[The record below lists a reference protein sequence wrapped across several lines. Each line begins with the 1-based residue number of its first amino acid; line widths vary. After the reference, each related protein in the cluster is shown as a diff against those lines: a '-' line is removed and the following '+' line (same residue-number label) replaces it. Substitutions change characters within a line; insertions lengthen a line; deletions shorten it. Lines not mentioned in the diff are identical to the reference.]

1 MSFND
6 LLKKTAQTL
15 QRVRKDITTGN
26 PVYIS
31 GPGLVETGVS
41 LYLEDNIL
49 KSSSPKFR
57 NITSMSPEAVILV
70 KKKAFSTFSAA
81 NDVRFME
88 KTERMLLRATKA
100 LFAYKV
106 QQIRS
111 YESLTKF
118 ETFYTKTGTYSLNLL
133 SSMMRQSS
141 FLTSNPNSFTSQFL
155 GKLNYKNADEY
166 ANAKLEEWLNQPVSN
181 SEESK
186 SLVSSDLKVDN
197 NGFLKK
203 ETIFVQSNKEFISSL
218 SSFEAKTIL
227 NSKLEFFKAEYNSEI
242 TAGIND
248 PFASNSSSFE
258 FNQYFSSLADYY
270 SYSSTGDA
278 RNSEIIEIIKRNA
291 FSQDTNLT
299 TWIVDPNS
307 IDYYLTGPGT
317 GVIEITNFTDFIC
330 DNSTGSTPAGG
341 SFTLE
346 FPYGIGRITDDDI
359 EIAIEEAL
367 RGTLGLF
374 SDLASNGFMS
384 SANGITKPA
393 VDGVTLIGAGT
404 LLSGTDI
411 LDSSIDIDYIRKSL
425 RVFYLGKP
433 IINPSDTVHF
443 FIRGNRF
450 RQSHK
455 GIEDDLLTDE
465 SEYSISE
472 SVFKAEYQLYTN
484 QQVSYEDYKK
494 LRREQDN
501 SLGMIQVFCGYVENS
516 TESYSNGATS
526 LRVSVKDNMGWLSW
540 SRVPSEPILSDVSGI
555 LEDPLTPYKLKV
567 NDTFSVDYENIE
579 LLDENKYLLDTNL
592 LSYNSGLL
600 AGSNANSSNIYQGQF
615 NGIGSLDG
623 QKIMQHADGFVY
635 RWKTGIISATANFNT
650 VGGKSSAELAQ
661 YTQYYAPSAVKN
673 PVNNLD
679 VANIIS
685 TLVAGEPYNLLRF
698 IEQSFE
704 AGNKSSRYTATLG
717 SNDPLTG
724 YLDSIRKQNKIYG
737 NFKPYRLF
745 TQNSAT
751 LEILSLQGRKQ
762 ELNNEIKVLSNR
774 KAKLN
779 EQILKLKQN
788 TPNTPIIAA
797 LKAEVNSITA
807 SLNSRLGDVLS
818 VNNAINS
825 AEQLSSSSLFGT
837 LFDPQNSAPLFLGAT
852 KDEHEEIVR
861 TMSKVGALRRIEDVR
876 LNRDNNYLIIS
887 DQYDTADI
895 RPFILGMNNSQYKKF
910 DGEYEGIY
918 ELCVSAAKHIH
929 MEFFCNSQGH
939 LELRPPQWNKTPL
952 TLLRDL
958 VRYKKITGKDIIP
971 DFITSSLKTREKV
984 LYENIYYSNVRIVLV
999 ALLLGRFPDSSLI
1012 PSLKYTTSVEAFAE
1026 STTIT
1031 DSSMSFFGVTFSSGE
1046 DPVASIKTNS
1056 YTANESTN
1064 FKFDSI
1070 GAQTSLSNSLNRGI
1084 SLKVSLTD
1092 DVKIMDGD
1100 TETLL
1105 GEFDAIA
1112 IASQTLVED
1121 LQNAIFGYG
1130 DPVAKS
1136 VATTDNLNKIRN
1148 EFKKLTGRDPA
1159 SGLYAKDKFE
1169 DKDLLFSE
1177 NLKAENQLSEDQVT
1191 TSSAKINNLIREL
1204 EITISTRDSYVRLLK
1219 SSLQRKQELEEAI
1232 GILTNEGNVLNLET
1246 PAVQGTSGLSNILSG
1261 AQEVLERTSDV
1272 IQTTI
1277 DVITGDTYQSTPF
1290 DYLIEDD
1297 TVNILGYG
1305 SGKRFIVYDDQ
1316 IISATFSEN
1325 SPQFTR
1331 CDVIGDTPLN
1341 LTGELASQTDG
1352 KLLWAGATDFDLWRQ
1367 YGYKVESLNIPF
1379 ITDSETM
1386 GKPFAVL
1393 ELILAGAEVNS
1404 GNLTII
1410 GNEFYQA
1417 GDTVYIPSKNL
1428 LYYITSVSHNFSY
1441 SSADFTTNL
1450 SIKYGR
1456 PPGVYLPNP
1465 MDIFGQQTLGKS
1477 DSTFLTYRS
1486 SRSDDNY
1493 IPLSPE
1499 CTLLIPSIISG
1510 GESSS
1515 PGIDLLSY
1523 GNNNPRFTEMMS
1535 QLSTGYL
1542 SGERYLLLRAFIKE
1556 ENDEEGSQYAARAL
1570 SAVRSIFENPIQVT
1584 SSNLNNISNLS
1595 INLSGSLG
1603 SLGNKVGLTGNG
1615 VGASITDRYTSQPM
1629 SLPNSRIAYPIPSEK
1644 IIEQISVINKKKDTN
1659 VGKILCLDRKLFG
1672 ALNSQVNLG
1681 VNGSSS
1687 SIYDIFPKDG
1697 PRQRSWIDIRDR
1709 LDDWLS
1715 KYHNIIEVGVIT
1727 IPAKIIPRS

>member
-6 LLKKTAQTL
+6 LIRKTATTL

-57 NITSMSPEAVILV
+57 NITSMSPEAVILL
-70 KKKAFSTFSAA
+70 KKKAFSTFSSA

-106 QQIRS
+106 QQIRA

-133 SSMMRQSS
+133 SSIMRQSS

-155 GKLNYKNADEY
+155 GKLNYKNADDY
-166 ANAKLEEWLNQPVSN
+166 ANAKLEEWLKQPVSN

-186 SLVSSDLKVDN
+186 SLVSSDLKVDK

-203 ETIFVQSNKEFISSL
+203 EKIFIQSNKEYLSSL
-218 SSFEAKTIL
+218 SSFEARTIL

-242 TAGIND
+242 TTGVND
-248 PFASNSSSFE
+248 PFASNSSSFD

-270 SYSSTGDA
+270 SYSTTGDA
-278 RNSEIIEIIKRNA
+278 RTSEIIEIIKRNA

-307 IDYYLTGPGT
+307 VDHYLTGPGT
-317 GVIEITNFTDFIC
+317 GVIEITNFTDFTC
-330 DNSTGSTPAGG
+330 DNSINSSSSGG

-404 LLSGTDI
+404 LLSGTDV
-411 LDSSIDIDYIRKSL
+411 LDSTIDIDYIRRSL

-484 QQVSYEDYKK
+484 QQISYEDYKK
-494 LRREQDN
+494 LRKEQDN
-501 SLGMIQVFCGYVENS
+501 SLGMIQVFCGYVESS
-516 TESYSNGATS
+516 TESYSGGATS
-526 LRVSVKDNMGWLSW
+526 LRVSAKDNMGWLSW
-540 SRVPSEPILSDVSGI
+540 SRVPAEPILSDVSGI

-567 NDTFSVDYENIE
+567 DDTYSVDYENIE
-579 LLDENKYLLDTNL
+579 LLDENKSLLDANL

-704 AGNKSSRYTATLG
+704 AGNKSLRYTATLG

-751 LEILSLQGRKQ
+751 LEILSLQGKKQ
-762 ELNNEIKVLSNR
+762 ELNNEIKVLSSR

-779 EQILKLKQN
+779 EQILKLN
-788 TPNTPIIAA
+788 NLRTPIIFA
-797 LKAEVNSITA
+797 LKAEVDSINA
-807 SLNSRLGDVLS
+807 SLNSRLGDVLEI
-818 VNNAINS
+818 NNAINS
-825 AEQLSSSSLFGT
+825 AEQLSSSSLFGA
-837 LFDPQNSAPLFLGAT
+837 LFDPQNSAPLFLGST

-952 TLLRDL
+952 TLLKDL

-984 LYENIYYSNVRIVLV
+984 LYENIYYSNVRIVII

-1012 PSLKYTTSVEAFAE
+1012 PGLRYTTSVDSFVD
-1026 STTIT
+1026 STNIT
-1031 DSSMSFFGVTFSSGE
+1031 DPSMQFFGVTFSKGE
-1046 DPVASIKTNS
+1046 DPVASLKSKN

-1064 FKFDSI
+1064 FKFDNLA
-1070 GAQTSLSNSLNRGI
+1070 AQRSLSNSLNGGLSLNI
-1084 SLKVSLTD
+1084 SFRD
-1092 DVKIMDGD
+1092 DVKIMEGNTD
-1100 TETLL
+1100 TLL
-1105 GEFDAIA
+1105 GEFDAIT

-1121 LQNAIFGYG
+1121 IQNAIFGYG

-1177 NLKAENQLSEDQVT
+1177 TLKAENQLSEDQVT
-1191 TSSAKINNLIREL
+1191 VSSTKIDKLIREL
-1204 EITISTRDSYVRLLK
+1204 EITLSTRDSYVRLLK

-1232 GILTNEGNVLNLET
+1232 GILTNEGNVLDLQGAT
-1246 PAVQGTSGLSNILSG
+1246 VQGTSPTSNLLNG

-1277 DVITGDTYQSTPF
+1277 DIITGDTYQSTPF

-1297 TVNILGYG
+1297 TVNTLGYG
-1305 SGKRFIVYDDQ
+1305 SGKRFTIYDDQ

-1325 SPQFTR
+1325 SPPFTR
-1331 CDVIGDTPLN
+1331 CDVTGDTPLN
-1341 LTGELASQTDG
+1341 LTGELSSQTDG

-1367 YGYKVESLNIPF
+1367 YGYKIESLNIPF

-1386 GKPFAVL
+1386 GKPFAIL

-1404 GNLTII
+1404 GSVTII

-1428 LYYITSVSHNFSY
+1428 IYYVVSVNHSFSY
-1441 SSADFTTNL
+1441 GSADFSTTL
-1450 SIKYGR
+1450 TIKYGR

-1499 CTLLIPSIISG
+1499 CTLLIPDRISG

-1515 PGIDLLSY
+1515 PEIDLLSY
-1523 GNNNPRFTEMMS
+1523 SDNNSRFTEMMA

-1556 ENDEEGSQYAARAL
+1556 EGDEEGSQYAERAL
-1570 SAVRSIFENPIQVT
+1570 RAVRSIFENPVQVVKSNIDT
-1584 SSNLNNISNLS
+1584 FSNLNVNISGS
-1595 INLSGSLG
+1595 I
-1603 SLGNKVGLTGNG
+1603 G
-1615 VGASITDRYTSQPM
+1615 VNNYTSQQM
-1629 SLPNSRIAYPIPSEK
+1629 SLPNSRIASPIPSEK
-1644 IIEQISVINKKKDTN
+1644 IIEQVSPIKKNGQTN
-1659 VGKILCLDRKLFG
+1659 VGQIICLDRKIIG
-1672 ALNSQVNLG
+1672 ALNAQINLG
-1681 VNGSSS
+1681 TNGNSN

-1697 PRQRSWIDIRDR
+1697 PRQKSWIDIRDR

-1715 KYHNIIEVGVIT
+1715 KYHNIIEVGIIT
-1727 IPAKIIPRS
+1727 IPAKIIPKV